1 MSNFLDEVKDSNVE
15 LGMSDITIPF
25 LKILQKLSPQCDEEN
40 EEFVKG
46 AKPGAFMNSL
56 TGKVYGK
63 SVKVIPVY
71 YIKNYIEWKPN
82 RGGLVKVHDIEP
94 DMIDKSDYSDWKMP
108 NGNTIVETMNY
119 YCLLA
124 DDIGS
129 GVVVFS
135 LTSSALKYA
144 RAWNTQINTTRTDSG
159 KSAPFFSS
167 VWEISTKQNKN
178 DNGTWHTIGINSS
191 PSIKRERFITVDEY
205 KNFIEATVDDVA
217 ELTKKIDYGQ
227 SENKQLAAPDT
238 EVQY

>member
-1 MSNFLDEVKDSNVE
+1 MSNFLEEVKDSNVE

-63 SVKVIPVY
+63 SIKVIPIY
-71 YIKNYIEWKPN
+71 YTKNYIEWKPN

-94 DMIDKSDYSDWKMP
+94 DMIDKSDYSEWKLP
-108 NGNTIVETMNY
+108 NGNLIVETMNY

-144 RAWNTQINTTRTDSG
+144 RAWNTQINTTRLDNG
-159 KSAPFFSS
+159 NKAPFFSS
-167 VWEISTKQNKN
+167 VWELSTKQNKN
-178 DNGTWHTIGINSS
+178 DSGTWHTIGVNST
-191 PSIKRERFITVDEY
+191 PAIARERFINEEEYTKFIKDTV
-205 KNFIEATVDDVA
+205 ADVG

-227 SENKQLAAPDT
+227 SENRQLTAPSTDV
-238 EVQY
+238 EY